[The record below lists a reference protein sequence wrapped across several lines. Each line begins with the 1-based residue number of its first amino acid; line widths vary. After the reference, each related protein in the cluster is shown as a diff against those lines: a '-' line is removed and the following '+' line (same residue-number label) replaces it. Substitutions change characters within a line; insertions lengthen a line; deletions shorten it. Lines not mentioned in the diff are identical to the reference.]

1 MTDTAAEKSQAF
13 DGVTDKS
20 KQDPPAID
28 LDAILTDEVGQ
39 FGRYQLVTLAL
50 AALPVIFSAFASGEY
65 IFTTARIPTRC
76 RITQCDGPASAAPHP
91 EFRPEW
97 VLNAING
104 TSRDSFEACSR
115 FPDRLPQLPS
125 NDSCPAD
132 WFDRARVEDCDGY
145 VYENTLSVVYD
156 FDMACDEWR
165 RSQIGSIRTIGTLL
179 VLPITGYISDRWGRR
194 VALTINAF
202 NTGWIGLVRSFVNSY
217 EWFLALEVI
226 ESTVG
231 AGAFSSCHILVTELV
246 GPKYR
251 VKAGATISTMFAVGQ
266 VILGF
271 IAWGV
276 QSWRP
281 LTQVL
286 YIPQLFVVSYFWILS
301 ESVRWL
307 MSKGRYEESEAI
319 LKKVA
324 KANKKKLSDKSLE
337 LLRATAEAE
346 KHIEKPKEPW
356 LPILVFRSRAILLR
370 CCVAPIWWITNTL
383 VYYGMNINAVNLSGN
398 RYLNYVYV
406 AAIEIPGFWTAIM
419 LLDRIG
425 RKPVLIT
432 AYWLCSICQ
441 FVFAFMP
448 DGHAGLSMAVYLVG
462 KYSIAVVM
470 TSVYVYTAELFPTK
484 YRHSLVAFAS
494 MVGRLGSIT
503 APLTPALGT
512 EVWEPL
518 PQILFGGF
526 ALLSGILIFTTPET
540 LNTKLP
546 NTMEEAESLSKRQ
559 LNK

>member
-1 MTDTAAEKSQAF
+1 MSTAKVETGAAKQ
-13 DGVTDKS
+13 GV
-20 KQDPPAID
+20 D
-28 LDAILTDEVGQ
+28 LDNILIEEVGQ
-39 FGRYQLVTLAL
+39 FGRYQIVTLLL
-50 AALPVIFSAFASGEY
+50 AAFPVIFSAFASGEY

-76 RITQCDGPASAAPHP
+76 FIPRCDNPDPVFEPS
-91 EFRPEW
+91 W
-97 VLNAING
+97 ILNAVPATSSGFDNCARFADSLVG
-104 TSRDSFEACSR
+104 TNATGV
-115 FPDRLPQLPS
+115 
-125 NDSCPAD
+125 CPAE
-132 WFDRARVEDCDGY
+132 WFDRYRTLDCERF
-145 VYENTLSVVYD
+145 VYENEDTVVHT

-202 NTGWIGLVRSFVNSY
+202 NTGWLGLARSFVNTY

-231 AGAFSSCHILVTELV
+231 AGAYSSCYILVTELV

-251 VKAGATISTMFAVGQ
+251 VIAGATISTMFALGQ

-276 QSWRP
+276 PNWRT

-286 YIPQLFVVSYFWILS
+286 YAPQLLVVSYFWILS

-307 MSKGRYEESEAI
+307 MSKGRYEEAEAI

-324 KANKKKLSDKSLE
+324 KTNNKELSEKSLAA
-337 LLRATAEAE
+337 LRATAESE
-346 KHIEKPKEPW
+346 KLVEKPKETW
-356 LPILVFRSRAILLR
+356 LPILVVRSRVILSR
-370 CCVAPIWWITNTL
+370 CIVAPVWWVTNTL
-383 VYYGMNINAVNLSGN
+383 VYYGMSINAVNLSGN
-398 RYLNYVYV
+398 RHLNYVAV
-406 AAIEIPGFWTAIM
+406 AAIEIPGYWTAIL

-432 AYWLCSICQ
+432 AYWLCAACQ
-441 FVFAFMP
+441 FGFAFLP
-448 DGHAGLSMAVYLVG
+448 EGYEGLSLALYLIG

-484 YRHSLVAFAS
+484 YRHSLFAFAS

-503 APLTPALGT
+503 APLTPALAL
-512 EVWEPL
+512 EVWESL
-518 PQILFGGF
+518 PSVLFGSF
-526 ALLSGILIFTTPET
+526 ALLSGLLIFTTPET
-540 LNTKLP
+540 LGTKLP
-546 NTMEEAESLSKRQ
+546 DTMEEAEQLS
-559 LNK
+559 NKKPTTDL